1 MAMARGGS
9 AGGGDDAPNP
19 NVTDLLK
26 RLNLT
31 VDEEAVIEFSDE
43 EMDEEAAPVE
53 WALVGKV
60 LSPAPVHV
68 NTVRSAMK
76 PA

>member
-1 MAMARGGS
+1 MAS
-9 AGGGDDAPNP
+9 AGSGGMEEGASSQNP
-19 NVTDLLK
+19 NVMDMLR

-31 VDEEAVIEFSDE
+31 EEKEAVADFSDVE
-43 EMDEEAAPVE
+43 EDDEVAPVE

-60 LSPAPVHV
+60 LSPTPVNV

-76 PA
+76 PT